1 MSHPVTYDYFKYY
14 LVGFMRIAG
23 AILLLTIAFSGIAA
37 LFWYQEIQYL
47 LPTPVP
53 KGYAVILPNDIIKF
67 DSALLPQQYAK
78 PKLLHFFSPDC
89 PCSRFNLK
97 HFASL
102 RKKYSQQIDFYVVI
116 AKRED
121 VTSARYMLEKTIP
134 IVVDKGEKLAKAC
147 GVYSTPQAALI
158 QRSNK
163 LYFRGNYNR
172 SRFCTD
178 KNSNF
183 VQMALDS
190 LLARREPPHFIE
202 LATQSYG
209 CSIAQEQD
217 TTSIIVQ

>member
-1 MSHPVTYDYFKYY
+1 
-14 LVGFMRIAG
+14 MRIVG
-23 AILLLTIAFSGIAA
+23 LIFILLIVFSGIAA
-37 LFWYQEIQYL
+37 IFWYQEMQYL

-53 KGYAVILPNDIIKF
+53 NNYSVVLPREIVQF
-67 DSALLPQQYAK
+67 DSVLLPQKNEK

-97 HFASL
+97 HFLSL
-102 RKKYSQQIDFYVVI
+102 NKKYNKTIDFYVVI
-116 AKRED
+116 ANKED
-121 VTSARYMLEKTIP
+121 VTSAKYMIQRAVP
-134 IVVDKGEKLAKAC
+134 IIVDKNEQLAKAC

-158 QRSNK
+158 GYNNQ

-183 VQMALDS
+183 AQMAMDS
-190 LLARREPPHFIE
+190 LLAGKEPPHFIE

-209 CSIAQEQD
+209 CSISEDQESD
-217 TTSIIVQ
+217 I

>member
-1 MSHPVTYDYFKYY
+1 MRV
-14 LVGFMRIAG
+14 VGLTVILIA
-23 AILLLTIAFSGIAA
+23 IFCGIASI
-37 LFWYQEIQYL
+37 FWYQEMQYL

-53 KGYAVILPNDIIKF
+53 KGYRVVSPSEIIQF
-67 DSALLPQQYAK
+67 DSALIPQQQVK
-78 PKLLHFFSPDC
+78 PKLLHFFSPEC

-97 HFASL
+97 HFLSL
-102 RKKYSQQIDFYVVI
+102 EQKYNQAVDFYVVI

-121 VTSARYMLEKTIP
+121 VTSAKYMVGKDIT
-134 IVVDKGEKLAKAC
+134 IVVDRDEKLAKAC

-158 QRSNK
+158 QHNNQ

-172 SRFCTD
+172 SRYCTD

-190 LLARREPPHFIE
+190 MITHKAPPHFIE

-209 CSIAQEQD
+209 CGISKDQD
-217 TTSIIVQ
+217 LLVIQ